1 MMNMTKARK
10 VRTALILLV
19 VTVTLLFCMVFRDI
33 IRSALVLLLGTSG
46 ITLWIVLNTLGYIF
60 CVIAIVNMLKVVL
73 S

>member
-60 CVIAIVNMLKVVL
+60 CVIAIVNMLKEVL